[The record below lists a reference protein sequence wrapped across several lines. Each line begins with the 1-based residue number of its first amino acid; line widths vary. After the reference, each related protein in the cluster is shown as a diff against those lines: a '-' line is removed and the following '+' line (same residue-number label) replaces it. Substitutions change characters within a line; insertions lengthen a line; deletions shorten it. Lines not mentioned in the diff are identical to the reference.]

1 MQAVWDMP
9 PARWAWK
16 SKAAEPRS
24 GALTARRAVAAG
36 RALALLQLDGDATRQ
51 LEHLKVRTSKERVRA
66 GLQEQ
71 PETEAELA
79 VVVAEFCPAVAVPP
93 RPAVPYLARLWDNL
107 YGAAVPRSALESD
120 MLRRLRNGAGA
131 RELMRELK
139 RVS

>member
-1 MQAVWDMP
+1 MRCSPTGRA
-9 PARWAWK
+9 
-16 SKAAEPRS
+16 
-24 GALTARRAVAAG
+24 GAGNRAVAAG
-36 RALALLQLDGDATRQ
+36 RALSLLQLDGDATRQ
-51 LEHLKVRTSKERVRA
+51 LAHLKVRTSKERVRA

-71 PETEAELA
+71 PETEVELV
-79 VVVAEFCPAVAVPP
+79 VVVAEFWPAVAVPP

-131 RELMRELK
+131 RELMRELE